1 MKQRSAELARLVR
14 LACQET
20 IFWKIRKITELLMQ
34 KILAEDEILTI
45 GINLNLLARLA
56 KRDTQ
61 NLN

>member
-34 KILAEDEILTI
+34 KILAEDEILTKYMNFKPLSQ
-45 GINLNLLARLA
+45 GN
-56 KRDTQ
+56 
-61 NLN
+61 